1 MLTENDKTHL
11 EQINDYWFHRLTPDQ
26 WFAPSD
32 RLDQEIT
39 DRFLA
44 PYQRF
49 KDMDLSD
56 PGLSGPQLLAAIL
69 LFDQMPR
76 NMFRNSAR
84 AFESDPLARAL
95 CYQALAQKHDLAMDD
110 KRKSFIYMPLEHSE
124 NLQDQE
130 LCVSL
135 FQQRTQLD
143 EQIDYAVRHHAIIK
157 KFGRFPHRNKLL
169 GRVST
174 AEEQAF
180 LAGGGDTF
188 GVEKAPD
195 DSGS

>member
-1 MLTENDKTHL
+1 MLTESDKADL
-11 EQINDYWFHRLTPDQ
+11 ERINDYWFDHLEPRQ
-26 WFAPSD
+26 WFITSAALD
-32 RLDQEIT
+32 RAIR
-39 DRFLA
+39 DRFLPA
-44 PYQRF
+44 HQRL
-49 KDMDLSD
+49 KDLDLPALD
-56 PGLSGPQLLAAIL
+56 LSGPQILAAIL

-84 AFESDPLARAL
+84 AFDTDPLARAL
-95 CYQALAQKHDLAMDD
+95 CAQALARKYDLAMDD
-110 KRKSFIYMPLEHSE
+110 LRRSFIYMPLEHSE
-124 NLQDQE
+124 DLQDQE

-143 EQIDYAVRHHAIIK
+143 EQIDYAVRHHVIIK

-180 LAGGGDTF
+180 LAGGGETF
-188 GVEKAPD
+188 GVEKAPG
-195 DSGS
+195 DS